1 MNNTIR
7 IVVLKL
13 VILCNFIV
21 VIDLFL
27 SSRSI
32 LRLRKI
38 TTALSCDFQNFRIAS
53 QSPVSIY
60 GENACRYHVDIY
72 RQISLPP
79 KNGFLLAPLLPH
91 FASGNK
97 QHCVFFNGNV
107 PKRRY

>member
-79 KNGFLLAPLLPH
+79 KNGFLLAPLI
-91 FASGNK
+91 FASIL
-97 QHCVFFNGNV
+97 FF
-107 PKRRY
+107 

>member
-7 IVVLKL
+7 IVVFKL
-13 VILCNFIV
+13 VILCFFIV
-21 VIDLFL
+21 VINLFL
-27 SSRSI
+27 SSRWI

-79 KNGFLLAPLLPH
+79 KIDILLTPLVTL
-91 FASGNK
+91 K
-97 QHCVFFNGNV
+97 IWTI
-107 PKRRY
+107 